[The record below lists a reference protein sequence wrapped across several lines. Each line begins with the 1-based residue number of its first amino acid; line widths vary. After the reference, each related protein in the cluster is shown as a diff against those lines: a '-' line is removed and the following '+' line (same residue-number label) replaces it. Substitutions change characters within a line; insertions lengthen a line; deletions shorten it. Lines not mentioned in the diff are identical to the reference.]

1 MSTTT
6 PNAAFRFGAFELD
19 RSSGELR
26 KYGVRIKLQE
36 KPFQILL
43 LLLER
48 PGEIVSRQEIRSKLW
63 PEDTFV
69 DFENSISAAVRKL
82 REALSDNSGTPR
94 FVETISR
101 RGYRFVAPVSIG
113 NEIAEVSTA
122 PLPTQ
127 QQERRS
133 GGIPGPIF
141 VAITVLLVA
150 LLAGLLW
157 FSLFRNHTGAS
168 LGEPQTVP
176 LTSLPG
182 SENFPAF
189 SPDGKA
195 IAYTWDD
202 AENGIRSGVYIK
214 LVGAEAHL
222 RLTAGPGADGFP
234 HWSPDGR
241 YIAFCRTASG
251 ATGDYIVSAL
261 GGPERRITTLDSCG
275 NLDWLPDGQH
285 LVISQ
290 LLAARSFTPGKTYPL
305 LIVATETGEQRT
317 LTTPPAGSLGDA
329 SPLVSPDR
337 KSLAF
342 TRLMASEAADVYVM
356 PIGGGHARRLTFDGQ
371 AKRGMAWTADG
382 REIVVAIRYA
392 GTFRLWRVPL
402 EGGQPRAITSGGEDS
417 YSPAIAREGNRL
429 AYTVDRRDVNLWSVA
444 ITGSNTPKAGAPVRW
459 ISSNRGQADPQY
471 SPDGRKIAFQSGRSG
486 PNEIWV
492 SDSDGEAA
500 MQLTH
505 LGGYCGSPHWSPDG
519 SQIAFDARPGGNP
532 DIFVVQADGG
542 MPRRVTN
549 NSAEDIVPSWSRDG
563 KWIYFSSNRGGE
575 FQIWKAP
582 VAGESP
588 ATPAVQVTQG
598 GGFNALESADGK
610 YLYFAKGPSKSGL
623 WRRTLAEG
631 VAREEPVLE
640 SLQNWGFW
648 TLSSRGIYF
657 FEYPQ
662 AAEPPSRLKV
672 LLKFF
677 DFASKQTHLLAT
689 IEKLVSTPTLSPDGR
704 RLVYAQVDR
713 IDRDLMLVEN
723 FR

>member
-26 KYGVRIKLQE
+26 KHGVRIKLQE

-69 DFENSISAAVRKL
+69 DFENSISSAVRKL

-101 RGYRFVAPVSIG
+101 RGYRFVAPVSVG
-113 NEIAEVSTA
+113 GGMAEVSAA
-122 PLPTQ
+122 PPPTQ
-127 QQERRS
+127 QQERRF
-133 GGIPGPIF
+133 P
-141 VAITVLLVA
+141 VAVAVLL
-150 LLAGLLW
+150 LLLLSGLFWLS
-157 FSLFRNHTGAS
+157 FFKRRTDSA

-176 LTSLPG
+176 LTSLRG
-182 SENFPAF
+182 EENFAAF

-195 IAYTWDD
+195 IAYTWNDT
-202 AENGIRSGVYIK
+202 EEGTPSRVYVK
-214 LVGAEAHL
+214 LVGAETHL

-241 YIAFCRTASG
+241 YIAFCRTAPGS
-251 ATGDYIVSAL
+251 TGNYIVSAL
-261 GGPERRITTLDSCG
+261 GGPDRRSTTLDSCG

-305 LIVATETGEQRT
+305 LVVATETGEQRT

-329 SPLVSPDR
+329 SPLVSPNG

-356 PIGGGHARRLTFDGQ
+356 PIGGGQPRRLTFDGQ
-371 AKRGMAWTADG
+371 AKWGMAWTADG

-392 GTFRLWRVPL
+392 GSFRLWRVPL
-402 EGGQPRAITSGGEDS
+402 GGGEPRAITSGGENS
-417 YSPAIAREGNRL
+417 YGPAIARQGNRL
-429 AYTVDRRDVNLWSVA
+429 AYTVDRRDINLWSVS
-444 ITGSNTPKAGAPVRW
+444 ITDSNTPKAGAPVRW

-532 DIFVVQADGG
+532 DIFVVRADGG
-542 MPRRVTN
+542 MPRRVTS

-588 ATPAVQVTQG
+588 AAPAAQVTKG
-598 GGFNALESADGK
+598 GGFNALESADSK
-610 YLYFAKGPSKSGL
+610 YLYFAKGPSKRGL
-623 WRRTLAEG
+623 WRRTLAEN

-640 SLQNWGFW
+640 SLQDWGFW
-648 TLSSRGIYF
+648 TLSPRGIYF
-657 FEYPQ
+657 FEYSQ
-662 AAEPPSRLKV
+662 GIEPHSKLRV
-672 LLKFF
+672 FLKFF
-677 DFASKQTHLLAT
+677 DFESRQTHPLVT
-689 IEKLVSTPTLSPDGR
+689 IEKPVSTPTLSPDGR